1 MKNIYCFFEII
12 YYQINRA
19 KLQGQSEE
27 NKAHFAAL
35 ILTLLID
42 FNLLTVLIVLDKLK
56 IVPLIINN
64 EYIAI
69 AFVLLTYLAVYLLFV
84 RKSKYNIIKEKY
96 LEHSGINKNKTKYY
110 LGFYVIGTFLLF
122 LFVVII

>member
-1 MKNIYCFFEII
+1 MIYF
-12 YYQINRA
+12 QINRA

-56 IVPLIINN
+56 IIPFIVNH
-64 EYIAI
+64 EYVAI

-84 RKSKYNIIKEKY
+84 RKSKYKLIKEKY

-110 LGFYVIGTFLLF
+110 LGFYATGTFLLF